1 MLHGHGDDLYAFGS
15 DIEFN
20 FSSNVIS
27 GFSHDGLRC
36 HLASCWHL
44 LAHYPEPD
52 AATAEA
58 EVANW
63 LHVRP
68 DEVLLTRGATD
79 AIYLVAQMAR
89 GRKAIILEPTFAEY
103 RDACRLHGVQ
113 AKSCFGGVESIE
125 NLESIEN
132 PSLPDLVWLCNPNNP
147 TGDVIPK
154 AALTNLVDNHPATLF
169 AIDQSY
175 GAFTLEPLF
184 TPQEAASRPNLLLI
198 HSMTKLFAVPG
209 LRLGYVT
216 ACPSLVARLRAERQ
230 PWAVGTLAAEAARY
244 LVRHA
249 DEYGFDLPLLLKER
263 ARVSEALTRLG
274 GIETS
279 PSQTHFLLC
288 RLRTGNAAALKEH
301 LALHHR
307 LLIRDASNFHGL
319 TPGHFRIAVQGRK
332 ADDRLIRA
340 IGEWL
345 WE

>member
-1 MLHGHGDDLYAFGS
+1 MLHGHGDDLYACHG
-15 DIEFN
+15 DITAN

-27 GFSHDGLRC
+27 GFDHDGLRC
-36 HLASCWHL
+36 HLASCWHQ

-58 EVANW
+58 ELAAW
-63 LHVRP
+63 LHVRA

-89 GRKAIILEPTFAEY
+89 GRKALIFEPTFAEY
-103 RDACRLHGVQ
+103 GDACRLHGVQ
-113 AKSCFGGVESIE
+113 VKAHFGGMGH
-125 NLESIEN
+125 LEHPDSH
-132 PSLPDLVWLCNPNNP
+132 PLPDLVWLCNPNNP
-147 TGDVIPK
+147 TGAVIPK
-154 AALTNLVDNHPATLF
+154 AALTELVDSHPATLF
-169 AIDQSY
+169 VVDQSY

-184 TPQEAASRPNLLLI
+184 TPREAARRTNLLLI
-198 HSMTKLFAVPG
+198 HSMTKQFAVPG
-209 LRLGYVT
+209 LRLGYLT

-230 PWAVGTLAAEAARY
+230 PWAVGTLAIEAARY

-249 DEYGFDLPLLLKER
+249 DSYVFDLPYLLKER
-263 ARVSEALTRLG
+263 ARVSEALTRMG

-288 RLRTGNAAALKEH
+288 RLRMGNAAALKEH
-301 LALHHR
+301 LATHHG
-307 LLIRDASNFHGL
+307 LLIRDASNFLGL
-319 TPGHFRIAVQGRK
+319 TPGHFRIAVQGRE